1 MMGTWGNA
9 VAAVCCCRYL
19 PEADGTEMEQGDRGG
34 LQFLSVPWIGSISG
48 QRQRP
53 KGSVSRGHPLVAL
66 HGVLGGLDLER
77 STYASQEEPRTRDS
91 DEGRIDPAL
100 QVERS
105 IRWRCNDDGENT
117 ARNA

>member
-1 MMGTWGNA
+1 V

-19 PEADGTEMEQGDRGG
+19 PEADGTGRQGG
-34 LQFLSVPWIGSISG
+34 LQFLSVPQTGSISR
-48 QRQRP
+48 QRQRAQRQRRP
-53 KGSVSRGHPLVAL
+53 GHIRWAL
-66 HGVLGGLDLER
+66 YDALGGLDLER
-77 STYASQEEPRTRDS
+77 STYASQEEPGTRDS
-91 DEGRIDPAL
+91 DESRIDPAL